1 MKRRPPPRDEQIG
14 LYKVTTTRRPATLE
28 ELLRRDEPLPRVR
41 DWLEQLGRSIAAI
54 RANRKTYSDAV
65 RANAENC
72 SLALTALHA
81 LLQEIDR
88 GALCD
93 IGTVAL
99 AIERSAD
106 LAEEWQRLL
115 VNFALEHPV
124 KAHAAISQTG
134 KKNTAAHNA
143 ALSRAAD
150 EQALKAFQAW
160 RNHPSR
166 STEMARYS
174 IEVQLRKFR
183 TVSAQSKKPPKRVR
197 DRLGRLLREGKIK

>member
-54 RANRKTYSDAV
+54 RADRKPYSDAV

-72 SLALTALHA
+72 SLALTKLHA
-81 LLQEIDR
+81 LMREVEQ
-88 GALCD
+88 GATCD
-93 IGTVAL
+93 LGTIAL
-99 AIERSAD
+99 AIERSAE
-106 LAEEWQRLL
+106 LCEEWQRLL

-150 EQALKAFQAW
+150 ERALKTFQAW
-160 RNHPSR
+160 RDHPSR
-166 STEMARYS
+166 RTEMLRYS
-174 IEVQLRKFR
+174 PAEQLHKYR
-183 TVSAQSKKPPKRVR
+183 TVARPRPPRSAR